1 LTQLL
6 SARPPS
12 TATPAA
18 NPTTP
23 PVPVVRRDGAVEAY
37 DADRIRRALDR
48 AAHGLPGAAA
58 LSEQLA
64 AELAATLYDGITADE
79 VDRAAVWAA
88 VQHVQD
94 DPDYDTVA
102 TRLFLD
108 TVYREALG
116 EYTEEPAGFAAAH
129 AAAFGSYIRAGVV
142 AGLLDPRLAERF
154 DLAALAGAL
163 DPTRDSLLQYIG
175 AVTLRNRYTVTD
187 PSGRALETPQFVF
200 ARVAM
205 GLAVTEAD
213 PTAAAAGFYAKMSR
227 LEYLPAGSTLVNA
240 GTRTPQLS
248 NCFVIDMADDIDHI
262 AATLTNVMRITKGTG
277 GIGLAASKLRAEGSP
292 IRSNNTAS
300 TGPVPF
306 LHTIDS
312 TLRAIS
318 RGGKKFGALCVYLE
332 NWHLDFAQ
340 FLDLKANSGDPYR
353 RLRTA
358 NTAVWISDEFMRR
371 VRAAESWTLFDP
383 AEVPDLTELTGRVF
397 ADRYAAYEA
406 AAARGELRT
415 FARVPA
421 REQWRAMLL
430 SLQSTSHPW
439 LTWKDAVNGRAL
451 NDNTGPIHLS
461 NLCTEI
467 CLPQDRDTISVC
479 NLASVNL
486 ATHLAAAAGDD
497 GSGAPVMDWPR
508 LADTVRV
515 AVRQL
520 DDLVDVTRSLVPEAD
535 RSNDASRAVGLGVMG
550 LTDVTE
556 RFGWAY
562 DSPEAEDFADVVT
575 EFVSWHAIDAS
586 ADLARTRGCYPH
598 FDGSGWSRGLVPVD
612 TLPRLEDQ
620 RGTRVTVDRTTRLD
634 WDVLRAKVTGGM
646 RNATLL
652 AIAPTA
658 SIGLVAGTTPG
669 LDPRFSQVFSRA
681 TSNGKFLELNRN
693 LVTAL
698 KARGLW
704 DTVRAPLLEA
714 RGDLDAVPGVP
725 GDLRARFRTSFA
737 VDPASFVQIA
747 ARAQKWVD
755 QSISRTIYLRPRS
768 VDAMDDLYTRAWE
781 LGVKTTYYLFME
793 QRHTAEQSTTAVN
806 KAARP
811 AGADSPAAARRG
823 FGARA
828 ATPATPATPVTPA
841 TPAMAITAGPVS
853 APTAADV
860 CPVDPAERDACES
873 CQ

>member
-1 LTQLL
+1 MTQLL
-6 SARPPS
+6 TDRPPR
-12 TATPAA
+12 TATPA
-18 NPTTP
+18 P
-23 PVPVVRRDGAVEAY
+23 PPAGPARVH
-37 DADRIRRALDR
+37 RALTR
-48 AAHGLPGAAA
+48 ATRGLPGAAVMTA
-58 LSEQLA
+58 RLA
-64 AELAATLYDGITADE
+64 ADVAATRYDGMTEDE

-94 DPDYDTVA
+94 DPDFDTVA
-102 TRLFLD
+102 TRLFLA
-108 TVYREALG
+108 TVYAEVLG
-116 EYTEEPAGFAAAH
+116 GRQPGDAVPGGDVEDPAELTAAH
-129 AAAFGSYIRAGVV
+129 AAAFGSHIRAGVA
-142 AGLLDPRLAERF
+142 AGLLDPRLGERF
-154 DLAALAGAL
+154 DLDALAAVL
-163 DPTRDSLLQYIG
+163 DPTRDDLLHHIG

-200 ARVAM
+200 LRVAM
-205 GLAVTEAD
+205 GLAVTEDD
-213 PTAAAAGFYAKMSR
+213 PTSAAAAFYAKMSR

-248 NCFVIDMADDIDHI
+248 NCFVVDMADDIDHI

-371 VRAAESWTLFDP
+371 VRAGEDWSLFDP
-383 AEVPDLTELTGRVF
+383 AEVPDLTELTGRAF
-397 ADRYAAYEA
+397 ADRYTAYEA

-415 FARVPA
+415 SARVPA

-486 ATHLAAAAGDD
+486 AAHLVPDESDPVGTDPTESGPGESGD
-497 GSGAPVMDWPR
+497 PVLDWPR

-535 RSNDASRAVGLGVMG
+535 RSNEANRAVGLGLMG
-550 LTDVTE
+550 FTDVTE
-556 RFGWAY
+556 RLGWAY
-562 DSPEAEDFADVVT
+562 DSPAAEDFADAVT

-586 ADLARTRGCYPH
+586 ADLARARGSYPA
-598 FDGSGWSRGLVPVD
+598 FAGSGWSRGLVPID
-612 TLPRLEDQ
+612 TLARLEEQ
-620 RGTRVTVDRTTRLD
+620 RGARVTVDRTTRLD
-634 WDVLRAKVTGGM
+634 WDLLRLKVAGGM
-646 RNATLL
+646 RNATLM

-658 SIGLVAGTTPG
+658 SIGLVAGTSPA

-693 LVTAL
+693 LVAAL

-704 DTVRAPLLEA
+704 DTVRTPLLEA

-725 GDLRARFRTSFA
+725 DDLRARFRTSFA
-737 VDPASFVQIA
+737 VDPASFVRIA

-755 QSISRTIYLRPRS
+755 QAISRTVYLRPRS

-811 AGADSPAAARRG
+811 AAAGSPAATRRG
-823 FGARA
+823 FGARSVA
-828 ATPATPATPVTPA
+828 PAVPTTGAPADAT
-841 TPAMAITAGPVS
+841 
-853 APTAADV
+853 ADAEA
-860 CPVDPAERDACES
+860 CPVDPADRAACES

>member
-1 LTQLL
+1 MSLTQIL
-6 SARPPS
+6 AERVMTGP
-12 TATPAA
+12 
-18 NPTTP
+18 P
-23 PVPVVRRDGAVEAY
+23 PVVSVVHRDGVVEGYDPERVRRVVA
-37 DADRIRRALDR
+37 R
-48 AAHGLPGAAA
+48 AAAGVRDPGGMTAQVV
-58 LSEQLA
+58 SEL
-64 AELAATLYDGITADE
+64 TRTVFDGITTEQLSQAL
-79 VDRAAVWAA
+79 VWAA

-94 DPDYDTVA
+94 DPDFDLVA
-102 TRLFLD
+102 TRLLLG
-108 TVYREALG
+108 TVYREVLG
-116 EYTEEPAGFAAAH
+116 ADTGDPVGFAAAH
-129 AAAFGSYIRAGVV
+129 AAAFVSYIRTGVA
-142 AGLLDPRLAERF
+142 AGLLDPRLAVRF
-154 DLAALAGAL
+154 DLTALAAGL
-163 DPTRDSLLQYIG
+163 DSSRDGLLRYIG

-200 ARVAM
+200 LRVAM

-213 PTAAAAGFYAKMSR
+213 PTAAAAVFYAKMSR

-262 AATLTNVMRITKGTG
+262 AATLTNVMKITKGTG

-371 VRAAESWTLFDP
+371 VRADGTWTLFDP
-383 AEVPDLTELTGRVF
+383 AEVPDLTELTGRAF

-406 AAARGELRT
+406 AAARGELRR

-486 ATHLAAAAGDD
+486 ATHLGPARLGEAGP
-497 GSGAPVMDWPR
+497 GLELDWGR

-520 DDLVDVTRSLVPEAD
+520 DDLVDVTRSLVAEAD
-535 RSNDASRAVGLGVMG
+535 RSNAADRAVGLGLMG
-550 LTDVTE
+550 FTDATE
-556 RFGWAY
+556 CLGWAY
-562 DSPEAEDFADVVT
+562 DSPEAQDFADAVT

-598 FDGSGWSRGLVPVD
+598 FDGSGWSRGLVPID
-612 TLPRLEDQ
+612 TLPRLEEQ
-620 RGTRVTVDRTTRLD
+620 RGTPVTVDRTARLD
-634 WDVLRAKVTGGM
+634 WDVLRAKVAGGM

-681 TSNGKFLELNRN
+681 TSNGKFLELNPN

-704 DTVRAPLLEA
+704 DTVRTPLLQA

-768 VDAMDDLYTRAWE
+768 VAAMDDLYTRAWE

-811 AGADSPAAARRG
+811 AAEGSPAAARRG

-828 ATPATPATPVTPA
+828 ATPATPAVPA
-841 TPAMAITAGPVS
+841 VPAVPAMAITAEPVS
-853 APTAADV
+853 APAAADV

-873 CQ
+873 CH

>member
-1 LTQLL
+1 
-6 SARPPS
+6 
-12 TATPAA
+12 
-18 NPTTP
+18 
-23 PVPVVRRDGAVEAY
+23 
-37 DADRIRRALDR
+37 
-48 AAHGLPGAAA
+48 
-58 LSEQLA
+58 
-64 AELAATLYDGITADE
+64 
-79 VDRAAVWAA
+79 
-88 VQHVQD
+88 
-94 DPDYDTVA
+94 
-102 TRLFLD
+102 
-108 TVYREALG
+108 
-116 EYTEEPAGFAAAH
+116 
-129 AAAFGSYIRAGVV
+129 
-142 AGLLDPRLAERF
+142 
-154 DLAALAGAL
+154 
-163 DPTRDSLLQYIG
+163 
-175 AVTLRNRYTVTD
+175 
-187 PSGRALETPQFVF
+187 
-200 ARVAM
+200 
-205 GLAVTEAD
+205 
-213 PTAAAAGFYAKMSR
+213 
-227 LEYLPAGSTLVNA
+227 
-240 GTRTPQLS
+240 
-248 NCFVIDMADDIDHI
+248 
-262 AATLTNVMRITKGTG
+262 
-277 GIGLAASKLRAEGSP
+277 
-292 IRSNNTAS
+292 
-300 TGPVPF
+300 
-306 LHTIDS
+306 
-312 TLRAIS
+312 
-318 RGGKKFGALCVYLE
+318 
-332 NWHLDFAQ
+332 
-340 FLDLKANSGDPYR
+340 
-353 RLRTA
+353 
-358 NTAVWISDEFMRR
+358 MRR
-371 VRAAESWTLFDP
+371 VRDDETWTLFDP

-397 ADRYAAYEA
+397 ADRYTAYEA

-415 FARVPA
+415 SARVSA

-486 ATHLAAAAGDD
+486 AAHLGPARVGGAGLEL
-497 GSGAPVMDWPR
+497 DWGR

-520 DDLVDVTRSLVPEAD
+520 DDLVDVTRSLVAEAD
-535 RSNDASRAVGLGVMG
+535 RSNAADRAVGLGLMG
-550 LTDVTE
+550 FTDATE
-556 RFGWAY
+556 RLGWAY
-562 DSPEAEDFADVVT
+562 DSPEAEDFADAVT

-598 FDGSGWSRGLVPVD
+598 FDGSGWSRGLVPID
-612 TLPRLEDQ
+612 TLPRLENQ
-620 RGTRVTVDRTTRLD
+620 RGRRVTVDRTTRLD
-634 WDVLRAKVTGGM
+634 WDVLRAKVAGGM

-704 DTVRAPLLEA
+704 DAVRTPLLEA

-737 VDPASFVQIA
+737 VDPASFVTIA

-768 VDAMDDLYTRAWE
+768 VAAMDDLYTRAWE

-811 AGADSPAAARRG
+811 AGAGGTPAPARRG

-828 ATPATPATPVTPA
+828 GVPTTSVPPTTPAPAV
-841 TPAMAITAGPVS
+841 
-853 APTAADV
+853 AAVDTDA
-860 CPVDPAERDACES
+860 CPVDPAERAACES

>member
-1 LTQLL
+1 MP
-6 SARPPS
+6 PPS
-12 TATPAA
+12 TG
-18 NPTTP
+18 
-23 PVPVVRRDGAVEAY
+23 PVGPGESERT
-37 DADRIRRALDR
+37 RRAFAR
-48 AAHGLPGAAA
+48 AADGLPDAAGMTA
-58 LSEQLA
+58 QLS
-64 AELAATLYDGITADE
+64 AELAATCWEGMTRSE

-94 DPDYDTVA
+94 DPDFDLVA
-102 TRLFLD
+102 TRLFLA
-108 TVYREALG
+108 TVYREVLG
-116 EYTEEPAGFAAAH
+116 ADAGDPVGLPAAH
-129 AAAFGSYIRAGVV
+129 AAGFGSYIRTGVG
-142 AGLLDPRLAERF
+142 AGLLDPRLGRVF
-154 DLAALAGAL
+154 DLPALAGLL
-163 DPTRDSLLQYIG
+163 DPARDGLLQYIG
-175 AVTLRNRYTVTD
+175 AVMLRNRYTVTD
-187 PSGRALETPQFVF
+187 PAGRALETPQFVF
-200 ARVAM
+200 LRVAM
-205 GLAVTEAD
+205 GLAVTEDD
-213 PTAAAAGFYAKMSR
+213 PTAAAAAFYAKMSR
-227 LEYLPAGSTLVNA
+227 LEYLPAESTLVNA

-371 VRAAESWTLFDP
+371 VRADESWTLFDP
-383 AEVPDLTELTGRVF
+383 AEVPDLTELTGRAF

-415 FARVPA
+415 SARVPA

-486 ATHLAAAAGDD
+486 AAHLGPARVGGAGP
-497 GSGAPVMDWPR
+497 ALELDWPR

-520 DDLVDVTRSLVPEAD
+520 DDLVDVTRSLVAEAD
-535 RSNDASRAVGLGVMG
+535 RSNAADRAVGLGLMG
-550 LTDVTE
+550 FTDVTE
-556 RFGWAY
+556 RLGWAY
-562 DSPEAEDFADVVT
+562 DSPEAEDFADAVT

-586 ADLARTRGCYPH
+586 ADLARTRGCYPR
-598 FDGSGWSRGLVPVD
+598 FDGSGWSRGLVPID

-620 RGTRVTVDRTTRLD
+620 RGTPVTVDRTTRLD
-634 WDVLRAKVTGGM
+634 WDVLRAKVAGGM

-693 LVTAL
+693 LVTEL

-704 DTVRAPLLEA
+704 DAVRTPLLEA

-737 VDPASFVQIA
+737 VDPGSFVQLA

-828 ATPATPATPVTPA
+828 ATPANAATPA
-841 TPAMAITAGPVS
+841 TPATPPTPATAITAGPVS